1 MARDRRNEWQETPK
15 QIKQKIVK
23 FRSIPEQFAKYARE
37 NGLLDQVNQGK
48 EDVTVS

>member
-48 EDVTVS
+48 QVVTDS

>member
-23 FRSIPEQFAKYARE
+23 FRSIPEQFTKYARE

-48 EDVTVS
+48 EDVTAS